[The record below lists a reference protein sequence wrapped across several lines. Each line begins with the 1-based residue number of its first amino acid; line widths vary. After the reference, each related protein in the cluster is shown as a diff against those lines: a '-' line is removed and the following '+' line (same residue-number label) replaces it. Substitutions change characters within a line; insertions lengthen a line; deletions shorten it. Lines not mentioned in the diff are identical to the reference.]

1 MLTVTSNGC
10 HFQWYRTIGY
20 ESERL
25 LFWKSTKYNDSA
37 KCFLF
42 IEIEIQLH
50 VLNYFYH
57 IVLIVIRYI
66 CVTC

>member
-1 MLTVTSNGC
+1 MAAIFNGITRSDTS
-10 HFQWYRTIGY
+10 Q
-20 ESERL
+20 RL
-25 LFWKSTKYNDSA
+25 LFWKLTEYNDSA

-50 VLNYFYH
+50 VLSYFYH